1 MKPTVAE
8 VESDAS
14 EKLAVSEPVV
24 VPYRDLEAP
33 VGELVEADGLPGDG
47 VLPLGVEGAAAH
59 GRLLLARLAPLGK
72 EVTGGKLGEM
82 LKRRRLSSSS
92 GDRIF
97 NKVTEEASAPRDSE
111 RKEGARE

>member
-33 VGELVEADGLPGDG
+33 VGELVKADGLPGDG

-59 GRLLLARLAPLGK
+59 GCLLLARLAPLGK
-72 EVTGGKLGEM
+72 EVTAAPWKVGRKVKATTSFKFEQ
-82 LKRRRLSSSS
+82 RRN
-92 GDRIF
+92 F
-97 NKVTEEASAPRDSE
+97 
-111 RKEGARE
+111 